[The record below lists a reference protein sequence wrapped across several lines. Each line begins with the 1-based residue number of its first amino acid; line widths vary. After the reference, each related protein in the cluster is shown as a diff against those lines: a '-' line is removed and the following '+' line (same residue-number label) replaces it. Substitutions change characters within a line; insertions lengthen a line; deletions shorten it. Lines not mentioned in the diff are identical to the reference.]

1 MASLTISGT
10 SPVTMAQTVSA
21 AKTAAAQSES
31 QAKAS
36 PGFKEDT
43 VKLSAAAQAK
53 LMHRQG
59 QSPALIAATLGTD
72 VKSIDGYLGITI
84 VAAASAMSTAAQTA
98 PSTSTAPSAPA
109 GSRGSEANNPTPA
122 AGKS

>member
-1 MASLTISGT
+1 
-10 SPVTMAQTVSA
+10 MAQTASA

-31 QAKAS
+31 PAQAS
-36 PGFKEDT
+36 PGFEEDT

-72 VKSIDGYLGITI
+72 VKSIDGYLGIQI
-84 VAAASAMSTAAQTA
+84 AAAASAMPAAVQTA
-98 PSTSTAPSAPA
+98 PGTSTAPSAPA
-109 GSRGSEANNPTPA
+109 ASGGSEANNPTPV